1 MSVQKTE
8 EGVILVT
15 TGDPNYRP
23 NEAASVPPNSD
34 VYPSITGSGVDP
46 TDTSTSQSTGD
57 KVKEK
62 ASQVTDQAQQAASQA
77 TDRAQQQAKSQ
88 IATRKEQAVGN
99 LTDVSQAV
107 SQVGSQ
113 LRQNDHDT
121 LAQYA
126 DMAAQQVNRVASYLR
141 ERNVNEIL
149 DEVQGA
155 ARRQPALFLAGAFAL
170 GVLGARFLKSSS
182 PQSGSRYGTSGYYR
196 QGDVGQY
203 RGART
208 YMRDDGYGRPYGTT
222 TRDWREAPS
231 STRTPRVDP
240 GASYGPYDP
249 DARELPR

>member
-1 MSVQKTE
+1 M
-8 EGVILVT
+8 
-15 TGDPNYRP
+15 
-23 NEAASVPPNSD
+23 NETANVPPNSD
-34 VYPSITGSGVDP
+34 AYPSSSGAGVGT
-46 TDTSTSQSTGD
+46 TDTSASQSTGD

-62 ASQVTDQAQQAASQA
+62 ASQVTDQAQQAVSQA

-88 IATRKEQAVGN
+88 IATRKDQAAGN

-126 DMAAQQVNRVASYLR
+126 DMAAQQVNRAASYLR

-155 ARRQPALFLAGAFAL
+155 ARRQPALFLAGAFVL

-182 PQSGSRYGTSGYYR
+182 PQSGSRYNTSGYYR
-196 QGDVGQY
+196 QGGASQY
-203 RGART
+203 RGTGAYT
-208 YMRDDGYGRPYGTT
+208 RDYDYGRYGTT
-222 TRDWREAPS
+222 NRDWRGG
-231 STRTPRVDP
+231 P
-240 GASYGPYDP
+240 GAVRTSQGDQGATYGLYDP
-249 DARELPR
+249 SARGVDVRELPQ